1 MKSYINSGNET
12 PFPTLDFRLVL
23 STPNTSPIARHG
35 QYLLLYLQDNWWFM
49 GNLSFGEA
57 FGMARIAVVE
67 DEAPLRTDLVEYLSA
82 CGHDVTGCGD
92 GKELDQCL
100 DSRAVD
106 IIILDVNLPGEGGF
120 SIAGRLRSHSE
131 VGIIMLTAR
140 GLNVD
145 RVVGLEVGADVYM
158 VKPVELRE
166 LEAQVRTLSRRM
178 RAAQMPSHATGFMDV
193 DGEGM
198 PGATS
203 MQATEWI
210 YDQLT
215 WTLIS
220 PDGKSIKLTGNER
233 VFVSLLVT
241 RPGEP
246 VSRDEI
252 FRALGKRGWDPADRS
267 VDSMV
272 RRLRAKGEETFGRV
286 LPIESVHS
294 IGYAFAAPVGLR

>member
-1 MKSYINSGNET
+1 
-12 PFPTLDFRLVL
+12 
-23 STPNTSPIARHG
+23 
-35 QYLLLYLQDNWWFM
+35 
-49 GNLSFGEA
+49 
-57 FGMARIAVVE
+57 MARIAVVE

-82 CGHDVTGCGD
+82 CGHEVGGCGD
-92 GKELDQCL
+92 GKELDLLL
-100 DSRAVD
+100 DERPID

-166 LEAQVRTLSRRM
+166 LEAQVRTLARRM
-178 RAAQMPSHATGFMDV
+178 RSGSGLSQNAPQVIDPETDSRSSVISAI
-193 DGEGM
+193 
-198 PGATS
+198 
-203 MQATEWI
+203 ATEWI

-220 PDGKSIKLTGNER
+220 PHGKSMKLTGNER
-233 VFVSLLVT
+233 VFVSLLVS

-252 FRALGKRGWDPADRS
+252 FKALGKRGWDPADRS

-272 RRLRAKGEETFGRV
+272 RRLRAKGEEALGME

-294 IGYAFAAPVGLR
+294 IGYAFAASVGLK

>member
-1 MKSYINSGNET
+1 
-12 PFPTLDFRLVL
+12 
-23 STPNTSPIARHG
+23 
-35 QYLLLYLQDNWWFM
+35 
-49 GNLSFGEA
+49 
-57 FGMARIAVVE
+57 MARIAVVE
-67 DEAPLRTDLVEYLSA
+67 DEAPLRADLVEYLSA
-82 CGHDVTGCGD
+82 CGHDVIGCGD
-92 GKELDQCL
+92 GKELDRAL
-100 DSRAVD
+100 DERPVE
-106 IIILDVNLPGEGGF
+106 IIILDINLPGEGGF
-120 SIAGRLRSHSE
+120 SIAGRLRSHSD

-158 VKPVELRE
+158 IKPVELRE
-166 LEAQVRTLSRRM
+166 LEAQVRTLARRM
-178 RAAQMPSHATGFMDV
+178 RVSTPQMPEPRPANDAPQPPPAAPSV
-193 DGEGM
+193 
-198 PGATS
+198 P
-203 MQATEWI
+203 TEWI

-215 WTLIS
+215 WTLIA

-272 RRLRAKGEETFGRV
+272 RRLRAKGDQSFGHP

-294 IGYAFAAPVGLR
+294 VGYAFAAPVGLR

>member
-1 MKSYINSGNET
+1 
-12 PFPTLDFRLVL
+12 
-23 STPNTSPIARHG
+23 
-35 QYLLLYLQDNWWFM
+35 
-49 GNLSFGEA
+49 
-57 FGMARIAVVE
+57 MARIAVVE
-67 DEAPLRTDLVEYLSA
+67 DEAPLRADLVEYLSA
-82 CGHDVTGCGD
+82 CGHDVVGCGD
-92 GKELDQCL
+92 GKELDRAL
-100 DSRAVD
+100 DERPVE
-106 IIILDVNLPGEGGF
+106 IIILDINLPGEGGF
-120 SIAGRLRSHSE
+120 SIAGRLRSHSD

-166 LEAQVRTLSRRM
+166 LEAQVRTLARRM
-178 RAAQMPSHATGFMDV
+178 RVSQPAQQSTESRPAAEAPPPPAAPVT
-193 DGEGM
+193 
-198 PGATS
+198 P
-203 MQATEWI
+203 TEWI

-215 WTLIS
+215 WTLIA

-272 RRLRAKGEETFGRV
+272 RRLRAKGDQAFGHP

-294 IGYAFAAPVGLR
+294 VGYAFAAPVGLR

>member
-1 MKSYINSGNET
+1 
-12 PFPTLDFRLVL
+12 
-23 STPNTSPIARHG
+23 
-35 QYLLLYLQDNWWFM
+35 
-49 GNLSFGEA
+49 
-57 FGMARIAVVE
+57 MARIAVVE
-67 DEAPLRTDLVEYLSA
+67 DEAPLRADLVEYLSA
-82 CGHDVTGCGD
+82 CGHDVVGCND
-92 GKELDQCL
+92 GKELDLAL
-100 DSRAVD
+100 DERPVD
-106 IIILDVNLPGEGGF
+106 IIILDINLPGEGGF
-120 SIAGRLRSHSE
+120 SIAGRLRSHSD

-178 RAAQMPSHATGFMDV
+178 RVSQAGAAAEARPAPDPAPAAPAV
-193 DGEGM
+193 
-198 PGATS
+198 PVVP
-203 MQATEWI
+203 TEWI

-215 WTLIS
+215 WMLIA

-233 VFVSLLVT
+233 VFVSLLVG

-272 RRLRAKGEETFGRV
+272 RRLRAKGDQTFGHP

-294 IGYAFAAPVGLR
+294 VGYAFAAPVGLR

>member
-1 MKSYINSGNET
+1 
-12 PFPTLDFRLVL
+12 
-23 STPNTSPIARHG
+23 
-35 QYLLLYLQDNWWFM
+35 
-49 GNLSFGEA
+49 
-57 FGMARIAVVE
+57 MARIAVVE

-82 CGHDVTGCGD
+82 CGHDVVGCAD
-92 GKELDQCL
+92 GKDLDRCL
-100 DSRAVD
+100 DSRIID
-106 IIILDVNLPGEGGF
+106 IIILDINLPGEGGF

-166 LEAQVRTLSRRM
+166 LEAQIRTLARRM
-178 RAAQMPSHATGFMDV
+178 RATPAAPSPATPIDF
-193 DGEGM
+193 DGGE
-198 PGATS
+198 PCTPAS
-203 MQATEWI
+203 PSPPTEWI

-220 PDGKSIKLTGNER
+220 PEGKSIKLTGNER
-233 VFVSLLVT
+233 VFVALLVA

-272 RRLRAKGEETFGRV
+272 RRLRAKGEEALGRV

-294 IGYAFAAPVGLR
+294 IGYAFAAAVGLR

>member
-1 MKSYINSGNET
+1 
-12 PFPTLDFRLVL
+12 
-23 STPNTSPIARHG
+23 
-35 QYLLLYLQDNWWFM
+35 
-49 GNLSFGEA
+49 
-57 FGMARIAVVE
+57 MARIAVVE
-67 DEAPLRTDLVEYLSA
+67 DEAPLRADLVEYLSA
-82 CGHDVTGCGD
+82 CGHDVIGCAD
-92 GKELDQCL
+92 GKDLDLIL
-100 DSRAVD
+100 DERTVD

-120 SIAGRLRSHSE
+120 SIAGRLRSHSD

-145 RVVGLEVGADVYM
+145 RVVGLEVGADVYL

-166 LEAQVRTLSRRM
+166 LEAQVRTLARRLNVAVQTPPVPPAEF
-178 RAAQMPSHATGFMDV
+178 RPASEPTAPAS
-193 DGEGM
+193 
-198 PGATS
+198 PTS
-203 MQATEWI
+203 SLSTEWI

-220 PDGKSIKLTGNER
+220 PEGKTIKLTGNER
-233 VFVSLLVT
+233 VFVSLLVS

-272 RRLRAKGEETFGRV
+272 RRLRAKGEEAFGRA

-294 IGYAFAAPVGLR
+294 VGYAFAAPVGLR

>member
-1 MKSYINSGNET
+1 
-12 PFPTLDFRLVL
+12 
-23 STPNTSPIARHG
+23 
-35 QYLLLYLQDNWWFM
+35 
-49 GNLSFGEA
+49 
-57 FGMARIAVVE
+57 MARIAVVE
-67 DEAPLRTDLVEYLSA
+67 DEAPLRADLVEYLSA
-82 CGHDVTGCGD
+82 CGHDVIGCGD
-92 GKELDQCL
+92 GKELDRAL
-100 DSRAVD
+100 DARPVE
-106 IIILDVNLPGEGGF
+106 IIILDINLPGEGGF
-120 SIAGRLRSHSE
+120 SIAGRLRSHSD

-166 LEAQVRTLSRRM
+166 LEAQVRTLARRM
-178 RAAQMPSHATGFMDV
+178 RVSQPQMAEPRPAQDAPQPQPMAPAV
-193 DGEGM
+193 
-198 PGATS
+198 P
-203 MQATEWI
+203 TEWI

-215 WTLIS
+215 WTLIA

-272 RRLRAKGEETFGRV
+272 RRLRAKGDQSFGHP

-294 IGYAFAAPVGLR
+294 VGYAFAAPVGLR

>member
-1 MKSYINSGNET
+1 
-12 PFPTLDFRLVL
+12 
-23 STPNTSPIARHG
+23 
-35 QYLLLYLQDNWWFM
+35 
-49 GNLSFGEA
+49 
-57 FGMARIAVVE
+57 MARIAVVE
-67 DEAPLRTDLVEYLSA
+67 DEAPLRADLVEYLSA
-82 CGHDVTGCGD
+82 CGHDVVGCGD
-92 GKELDQCL
+92 GKELDRAL
-100 DSRAVD
+100 DARPVE
-106 IIILDVNLPGEGGF
+106 IIILDINLPGEGGF
-120 SIAGRLRSHSE
+120 SIAGRLRSHSD

-166 LEAQVRTLSRRM
+166 LEAQVRTLARRM
-178 RAAQMPSHATGFMDV
+178 RVSASPSQAEAHPAREAAPPPAAPPAV
-193 DGEGM
+193 
-198 PGATS
+198 P
-203 MQATEWI
+203 TEWI

-215 WTLIS
+215 WTLIA

-272 RRLRAKGEETFGRV
+272 RRLRAKGDQSFGHP

-294 IGYAFAAPVGLR
+294 VGYAFAAPVGLR

>member
-1 MKSYINSGNET
+1 MT
-12 PFPTLDFRLVL
+12 P
-23 STPNTSPIARHG
+23 
-35 QYLLLYLQDNWWFM
+35 
-49 GNLSFGEA
+49 
-57 FGMARIAVVE
+57 MARIAVVE
-67 DEAPLRTDLVEYLSA
+67 DEAPLRADLVEYLSA
-82 CGHDVTGCGD
+82 CGHDVIGCGD
-92 GKELDQCL
+92 GKELDRAL
-100 DSRAVD
+100 DEHPVE
-106 IIILDVNLPGEGGF
+106 IIILDINLPGEGGF
-120 SIAGRLRSHSE
+120 SIAGRLRSHSD

-166 LEAQVRTLSRRM
+166 LEAQVRTLARRM
-178 RAAQMPSHATGFMDV
+178 RVSQPPQVPSEIRPAADAPAPPPAAPAV
-193 DGEGM
+193 
-198 PGATS
+198 P
-203 MQATEWI
+203 TEWI

-215 WTLIS
+215 WTLIA
-220 PDGKSIKLTGNER
+220 PDGKSVKLTGNER
-233 VFVSLLVT
+233 VFVSLLVS

-272 RRLRAKGEETFGRV
+272 RRLRAKGDQSFGHP

-294 IGYAFAAPVGLR
+294 VGYAFAAPVGLR

>member
-1 MKSYINSGNET
+1 
-12 PFPTLDFRLVL
+12 
-23 STPNTSPIARHG
+23 
-35 QYLLLYLQDNWWFM
+35 
-49 GNLSFGEA
+49 
-57 FGMARIAVVE
+57 MARIAVVE
-67 DEAPLRTDLVEYLSA
+67 DEATLRADLVEYLSA
-82 CGHDVTGCGD
+82 CGHDVVGCGD
-92 GKELDQCL
+92 GVQLEETLDQ
-100 DSRAVD
+100 RGID

-120 SIAGRLRSHSE
+120 SIAGRLRSHSD

-145 RVVGLEVGADVYM
+145 RVVGLEVGADVYL

-166 LEAQVRTLSRRM
+166 LEAQVRTLARRL
-178 RAAQMPSHATGFMDV
+178 RAPAVAPSVPGDAAHSPGDAAGH
-193 DGEGM
+193 
-198 PGATS
+198 GAT
-203 MQATEWI
+203 AATTEWI

-220 PDGKSIKLTGNER
+220 PDGKAVKLTGNER
-233 VFVSLLVT
+233 VFVALLVS

-272 RRLRAKGEETFGRV
+272 RRLRAKGEEAFGQP

>member
-1 MKSYINSGNET
+1 
-12 PFPTLDFRLVL
+12 
-23 STPNTSPIARHG
+23 
-35 QYLLLYLQDNWWFM
+35 
-49 GNLSFGEA
+49 
-57 FGMARIAVVE
+57 MARIAVVE

-82 CGHDVTGCGD
+82 CGHDVVGCAD
-92 GKELDQCL
+92 GKELDQSL
-100 DSRAVD
+100 DERIID
-106 IIILDVNLPGEGGF
+106 IIILDINLPGEGGF
-120 SIAGRLRSHSE
+120 SIAGRLRSHSD

-178 RAAQMPSHATGFMDV
+178 RVGTPAGGIAGNSDPSDV
-193 DGEGM
+193 VM
-198 PGATS
+198 TASTAVP
-203 MQATEWI
+203 TEWI
-210 YDQLT
+210 YDQLS

-220 PDGKSIKLTGNER
+220 PEGKAVKLTGNER
-233 VFVSLLVT
+233 VLMSLLVT

-252 FRALGKRGWDPADRS
+252 FKALGKRGWDPSDRS

-272 RRLRAKGEETFGRV
+272 RRLRAKGEEALGCP

-294 IGYAFAAPVGLR
+294 IGYAFAAAVGLR

>member
-1 MKSYINSGNET
+1 
-12 PFPTLDFRLVL
+12 
-23 STPNTSPIARHG
+23 
-35 QYLLLYLQDNWWFM
+35 
-49 GNLSFGEA
+49 
-57 FGMARIAVVE
+57 MARIAVVE
-67 DEAPLRTDLVEYLSA
+67 DEAPLRADLVEYLSA
-82 CGHDVTGCGD
+82 CGHEVTGCGD
-92 GKELDQCL
+92 GRELDTAL
-100 DSRAVD
+100 DRQDID

-140 GLNVD
+140 GVNVD
-145 RVVGLEVGADVYM
+145 RVVGLEVGADVYL

-166 LEAQVRTLSRRM
+166 LEAQVRTLSRRI
-178 RAAQMPSHATGFMDV
+178 RTPQVIAEALHAD
-193 DGEGM
+193 
-198 PGATS
+198 PAHSSATTAS
-203 MQATEWI
+203 VAGTTEWI

-220 PDGKSIKLTGNER
+220 PDGKAIKLTGNER
-233 VFVSLLVT
+233 VFVALLVA

-272 RRLRAKGEETFGRV
+272 RRLRAKGEELFGRA

-294 IGYAFAAPVGLR
+294 VGYAFAAPVGLR

>member
-1 MKSYINSGNET
+1 
-12 PFPTLDFRLVL
+12 
-23 STPNTSPIARHG
+23 
-35 QYLLLYLQDNWWFM
+35 
-49 GNLSFGEA
+49 
-57 FGMARIAVVE
+57 MARIAVVE
-67 DEAPLRTDLVEYLSA
+67 DEAPLRADLVEYLSA
-82 CGHDVTGCGD
+82 CGHDVIGCGD
-92 GKELDQCL
+92 GKELDRAL
-100 DSRAVD
+100 DERSVE
-106 IIILDVNLPGEGGF
+106 IIILDINLPGEGGF
-120 SIAGRLRSHSE
+120 SIAGRLRSHSD

-166 LEAQVRTLSRRM
+166 LEAQVRTLARRM
-178 RAAQMPSHATGFMDV
+178 RVSQPAPSQAEPRMSDETPAQPSAASPV
-193 DGEGM
+193 
-198 PGATS
+198 P
-203 MQATEWI
+203 TEWI

-215 WTLIS
+215 WTLIA

-233 VFVSLLVT
+233 VFVSLLVS

-272 RRLRAKGEETFGRV
+272 RRLRAKGDETFGHP

-294 IGYAFAAPVGLR
+294 VGYAFAAPVGLR

>member
-1 MKSYINSGNET
+1 
-12 PFPTLDFRLVL
+12 
-23 STPNTSPIARHG
+23 
-35 QYLLLYLQDNWWFM
+35 
-49 GNLSFGEA
+49 
-57 FGMARIAVVE
+57 MARIAVVE

-82 CGHDVTGCGD
+82 CGHEVGGCAD
-92 GKELDQCL
+92 GKELERLL
-100 DSRAVD
+100 DERAVD

-166 LEAQVRTLSRRM
+166 LEAQVRTLARRM
-178 RAAQMPSHATGFMDV
+178 RAGSALASPNSQAIDPETDSRSGGLPTGL
-193 DGEGM
+193 
-198 PGATS
+198 
-203 MQATEWI
+203 TEWI

-233 VFVSLLVT
+233 VFVSLLVS

-252 FRALGKRGWDPADRS
+252 FRGLGKRGWDPADRS

-272 RRLRAKGEETFGRV
+272 RRLRAKGGEALGQE

-294 IGYAFAAPVGLR
+294 VGYAFAAPVGLR